1 MAVQSR
7 TLLART
13 KTRCPRR
20 GRPTGLRL
28 ATSAL
33 RIALP
38 ACIAVASLGTALAN
52 PSQMRPAADVTRM
65 AGGATLRARLSP
77 TAAFARTEALARPA
91 LGSICA
97 GCGSAPSRKSGPVHA
112 STASARFGT
121 PTGNPAMAAR
131 ERNVMA
137 R

>member
-1 MAVQSR
+1 MAVQSG

-20 GRPTGLRL
+20 GRPTGFRL
-28 ATSAL
+28 ARSAL

-52 PSQMRPAADVTRM
+52 PSQGRPAADVTRM
-65 AGGATLRARLSP
+65 ASGATLHARLSP
-77 TAAFARTEALARPA
+77 AAAFARTEALARRA

-97 GCGSAPSRKSGPVHA
+97 GCGSVPSRRAGPVHA